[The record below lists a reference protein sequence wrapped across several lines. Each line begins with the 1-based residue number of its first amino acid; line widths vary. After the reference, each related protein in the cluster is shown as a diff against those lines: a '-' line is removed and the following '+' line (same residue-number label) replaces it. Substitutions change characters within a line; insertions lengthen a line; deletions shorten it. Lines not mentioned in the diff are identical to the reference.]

1 MSTRPEFDEVIK
13 GWNTRGKDLKDIP
26 LRLKRLKKLYGDNLE
41 ELNEREQEIVAFM
54 KDVQADKEYLQTVR
68 KNDEEDE

>member
-1 MSTRPEFDEVIK
+1 MDSTRPEFDEIVK

-26 LRLKRLKKLYGDNLE
+26 LRLKKLKKLFGDD
-41 ELNEREQEIVAFM
+41 LNDREQEIVAFM
-54 KDVQADKEYLQTVR
+54 KDVQADKEYLQRTR